1 MRTHLMCSSRKE
13 CWGQWNTG
21 GTVLSSSLVI
31 TNKTKC
37 DSWYLQALQQVCLY
51 CVAIISDLDIE

>member
-1 MRTHLMCSSRKE
+1 MCSSRKE

-21 GTVLSSSLVI
+21 GTVLSSSLLI